1 MSAPQLTVGRRV
13 IGEVVRLAAIEVPGV
28 LKVGRA
34 GPPWR
39 ILTAGAP
46 IRTRLRDGR
55 LDVRVVV
62 VARPGHALGPLVA
75 QVRAAV
81 GRSVERLLGLQPGDV
96 AVVVDGIGS

>member
-1 MSAPQLTVGRRV
+1 MTAPQLTVGRRV

-34 GPPWR
+34 GPAWR
-39 ILTAGAP
+39 ILTAGPP

-75 QVRAAV
+75 QVRGAV

-96 AVVVDGIGS
+96 TVVVDGIGS